1 MTEEVKETTAQ
12 QENPILTEEEKKFS
26 QAEVDDLISKRLAR
40 ERKKY
45 PTDEELADWRNW
57 KETRQQGE
65 EASAKAARELND
77 YKTKYDHAIR
87 ELEQARN
94 EMISIRDQAE
104 AEKKKLEDQRE
115 KSIRKAKDDVDYYA
129 YKISKLTNEETTFEQ
144 AAQKYLEEK
153 HIGGMKVSTGVQV
166 TGSAAKS
173 ENDVINDA
181 LRKMTGRK

>member
-94 EMISIRDQAE
+94 EMYLLA
-104 AEKKKLEDQRE
+104 KGVPRE
-115 KSIRKAKDDVDYYA
+115 DVDYYA

>member
-77 YKTKYDHAIR
+77 YKTTYDHAIR

-94 EMISIRDQAE
+94 EMY
-104 AEKKKLEDQRE
+104 LL
-115 KSIRKAKDDVDYYA
+115 AKGVPGEDVDYYA

>member
-1 MTEEVKETTAQ
+1 MEEEVKETTAQ
-12 QENPILTEEEKKFS
+12 QENSTPTTEEKKFS

-57 KETRQQGE
+57 KEARQQGE

-77 YKTKYDHAIR
+77 YKTKYDYAIR

-94 EMISIRDQAE
+94 EMY
-104 AEKKKLEDQRE
+104 LL
-115 KSIRKAKDDVDYYA
+115 AKGVPGEDVDYYA
-129 YKISKLTNEETTFEQ
+129 YKIRKLTNEETTFEQ

-153 HIGGMKVSTGVQV
+153 HIGGLKVSTGVQV

>member
-12 QENPILTEEEKKFS
+12 QENPTLTAEEKKFS

-77 YKTKYDHAIR
+77 HKTKYDHAIR

-94 EMISIRDQAE
+94 EMY
-104 AEKKKLEDQRE
+104 LL
-115 KSIRKAKDDVDYYA
+115 AKGVPGEDVDYYA

>member
-12 QENPILTEEEKKFS
+12 QENPTPTAEEKKFS

-94 EMISIRDQAE
+94 EMYLLAKGVPE
-104 AEKKKLEDQRE
+104 ED
-115 KSIRKAKDDVDYYA
+115 IDYYA

>member
-12 QENPILTEEEKKFS
+12 QENPTPTTEEKKFS

-77 YKTKYDHAIR
+77 YKTKYDYAIR

-94 EMISIRDQAE
+94 EMYLLANGVPGE
-104 AEKKKLEDQRE
+104 
-115 KSIRKAKDDVDYYA
+115 DVDYYA
-129 YKISKLTNEETTFEQ
+129 YKIGKLTNEETTFEQ

>member
-1 MTEEVKETTAQ
+1 MAEEVKETTAQ
-12 QENPILTEEEKKFS
+12 QENPTPTAEEKKFS

-57 KETRQQGE
+57 KEARQQGE

-77 YKTKYDHAIR
+77 YKTKYDYAIR

-94 EMISIRDQAE
+94 EMY
-104 AEKKKLEDQRE
+104 LL
-115 KSIRKAKDDVDYYA
+115 AKGVPGEDVDYYA
-129 YKISKLTNEETTFEQ
+129 YKIRKLTNEETTFEQ

-153 HIGGMKVSTGVQV
+153 HIGGLKVSTGVQV

>member
-1 MTEEVKETTAQ
+1 MAEEVKETTAQ
-12 QENPILTEEEKKFS
+12 QENPTPTTEEKKFS

-45 PTDEELADWRNW
+45 PTDDELTDWRNW

-94 EMISIRDQAE
+94 EMYLLSKGVPGE
-104 AEKKKLEDQRE
+104 
-115 KSIRKAKDDVDYYA
+115 DVDYYA

>member
-12 QENPILTEEEKKFS
+12 QENPTPTEEEKKFS

-94 EMISIRDQAE
+94 EMYLLA
-104 AEKKKLEDQRE
+104 KGVPGED
-115 KSIRKAKDDVDYYA
+115 IDYYV

>member
-1 MTEEVKETTAQ
+1 MAEEVKETTAQ
-12 QENPILTEEEKKFS
+12 QENSTPTTEEKRFS

-45 PTDEELADWRNW
+45 PTDEELDDWRNW

-94 EMISIRDQAE
+94 EMY
-104 AEKKKLEDQRE
+104 LL
-115 KSIRKAKDDVDYYA
+115 AKGVPGEDVDYYA

-144 AAQKYLEEK
+144 AAQKYLEEN

>member
-1 MTEEVKETTAQ
+1 MEEEVKETTAQ
-12 QENPILTEEEKKFS
+12 QENSTPTTEEKKFS

-94 EMISIRDQAE
+94 EMY
-104 AEKKKLEDQRE
+104 LL
-115 KSIRKAKDDVDYYA
+115 AKGVPGEDVDYYA
-129 YKISKLTNEETTFEQ
+129 YKISKRTNEETTFEQ

>member
-12 QENPILTEEEKKFS
+12 QENPTPTEEEKKFS

-94 EMISIRDQAE
+94 EMY
-104 AEKKKLEDQRE
+104 LL
-115 KSIRKAKDDVDYYA
+115 AKGVPVEDVDYYA
-129 YKISKLTNEETTFEQ
+129 YKSSKLTNEETTFEQ

>member
-1 MTEEVKETTAQ
+1 MTEEARETTAQ
-12 QENPILTEEEKKFS
+12 QENPTPTAEEKKFS

-65 EASAKAARELND
+65 EARAKAARELND

-94 EMISIRDQAE
+94 EMY
-104 AEKKKLEDQRE
+104 LL
-115 KSIRKAKDDVDYYA
+115 AKGVPGEDVDYYA
-129 YKISKLTNEETTFEQ
+129 YKIGKLTNEETTFEQ
-144 AAQKYLEEK
+144 AAQKYLEER

>member
-12 QENPILTEEEKKFS
+12 QENPTTTAEEKKFS
-26 QAEVDDLISKRLAR
+26 PAEVDDLISKRLAR

-65 EASAKAARELND
+65 EASAKAPRELND

-94 EMISIRDQAE
+94 EMY
-104 AEKKKLEDQRE
+104 LL
-115 KSIRKAKDDVDYYA
+115 AKGVPGEDVDYYA

>member
-94 EMISIRDQAE
+94 EMY
-104 AEKKKLEDQRE
+104 LL
-115 KSIRKAKDDVDYYA
+115 AKGVPGEDVDYYA

>member
-1 MTEEVKETTAQ
+1 MTEEARETTAQ
-12 QENPILTEEEKKFS
+12 QENPTPTAEEKKFS

-77 YKTKYDHAIR
+77 YKTKCDHAIR

-94 EMISIRDQAE
+94 EMY
-104 AEKKKLEDQRE
+104 LL
-115 KSIRKAKDDVDYYA
+115 AKGVPGEDVDYYA
-129 YKISKLTNEETTFEQ
+129 YKIGKLTNEETTFEQ
-144 AAQKYLEEK
+144 AAQKYLEER

>member
-1 MTEEVKETTAQ
+1 MTEEAKETTAQ
-12 QENPILTEEEKKFS
+12 QENPTPTEEEKKFS

-45 PTDEELADWRNW
+45 PTDEELDDWRNW

-94 EMISIRDQAE
+94 EMY
-104 AEKKKLEDQRE
+104 LL
-115 KSIRKAKDDVDYYA
+115 AKGVPGEDVDYYA

>member
-12 QENPILTEEEKKFS
+12 QENPTPTAEEKKFS

-65 EASAKAARELND
+65 EASAKAPRELND

-94 EMISIRDQAE
+94 EMY
-104 AEKKKLEDQRE
+104 LL
-115 KSIRKAKDDVDYYA
+115 AKGVPGEDVDYYA

>member
-1 MTEEVKETTAQ
+1 MAEEVKETTAQ
-12 QENPILTEEEKKFS
+12 QENSTPTTEEKRFS

-94 EMISIRDQAE
+94 EMYLLA
-104 AEKKKLEDQRE
+104 KGVPGED
-115 KSIRKAKDDVDYYA
+115 IDYYT

-181 LRKMTGRK
+181 LRKMIGRK

>member
-1 MTEEVKETTAQ
+1 MAEEVKETTAQ
-12 QENPILTEEEKKFS
+12 QENYTPTTEEKRFS

-94 EMISIRDQAE
+94 EMY
-104 AEKKKLEDQRE
+104 LL
-115 KSIRKAKDDVDYYA
+115 AKGVPGEDVDYYA

>member
-94 EMISIRDQAE
+94 EMY
-104 AEKKKLEDQRE
+104 LL
-115 KSIRKAKDDVDYYA
+115 AKGVPGEDVDYYA

-181 LRKMTGRK
+181 LRKMTGSK

>member
-1 MTEEVKETTAQ
+1 MTEEVKETTTQ
-12 QENPILTEEEKKFS
+12 QENPTPTAEEKKFS

-45 PTDEELADWRNW
+45 PTDEELADWRNR

-65 EASAKAARELND
+65 EASAKAPRELND

-94 EMISIRDQAE
+94 EMY
-104 AEKKKLEDQRE
+104 LL
-115 KSIRKAKDDVDYYA
+115 AKGVPVEDVDYYA

>member
-1 MTEEVKETTAQ
+1 MAEEVKETTAQ
-12 QENPILTEEEKKFS
+12 QENSTPTTEEKRFS

-94 EMISIRDQAE
+94 EMY
-104 AEKKKLEDQRE
+104 LL
-115 KSIRKAKDDVDYYA
+115 AKGVPGEDVDYYA
-129 YKISKLTNEETTFEQ
+129 YKISKLTNAETTFEQ
-144 AAQKYLEEK
+144 AAQKYLEGK
-153 HIGGMKVSTGVQV
+153 HIGGLKVSTGVQV

>member
-1 MTEEVKETTAQ
+1 MTEEARETTAQ
-12 QENPILTEEEKKFS
+12 QENPTPTAEEKKFS

-45 PTDEELADWRNW
+45 PTDEEFADWRNW

-94 EMISIRDQAE
+94 EMY
-104 AEKKKLEDQRE
+104 LL
-115 KSIRKAKDDVDYYA
+115 AKGVPGEDVDYYA
-129 YKISKLTNEETTFEQ
+129 YKIGKLTNEETTFEQ
-144 AAQKYLEEK
+144 AAQKYLEER

>member
-12 QENPILTEEEKKFS
+12 QENPTLTAEEKKFS

-65 EASAKAARELND
+65 EASAKAARGLND

-94 EMISIRDQAE
+94 EMY
-104 AEKKKLEDQRE
+104 LL
-115 KSIRKAKDDVDYYA
+115 AKGVPGEDVDYYA

>member
-1 MTEEVKETTAQ
+1 MAEEVKETTAQ
-12 QENPILTEEEKKFS
+12 QENSTPTTEEKRFS

-94 EMISIRDQAE
+94 EMY
-104 AEKKKLEDQRE
+104 LL
-115 KSIRKAKDDVDYYA
+115 AKGVPGEDVDYYA
-129 YKISKLTNEETTFEQ
+129 YKISKLTNDETPFEQ

>member
-12 QENPILTEEEKKFS
+12 QENPTPTAEEKKFS

-45 PTDEELADWRNW
+45 PTDEELADWRSW

-65 EASAKAARELND
+65 EASAKASRELND

-94 EMISIRDQAE
+94 EMY
-104 AEKKKLEDQRE
+104 LL
-115 KSIRKAKDDVDYYA
+115 AKGVPGEDVDYYA

>member
-12 QENPILTEEEKKFS
+12 QENPTPTEEEKKFS

-94 EMISIRDQAE
+94 EMY
-104 AEKKKLEDQRE
+104 LL
-115 KSIRKAKDDVDYYA
+115 AKGVPVEDVDYYA

>member
-12 QENPILTEEEKKFS
+12 QENPTPTAEEKKFS

-45 PTDEELADWRNW
+45 PTDDELADWRNW

-94 EMISIRDQAE
+94 EMYLLSKGVPGE
-104 AEKKKLEDQRE
+104 
-115 KSIRKAKDDVDYYA
+115 DVDYYA

>member
-1 MTEEVKETTAQ
+1 MEVNMTEEVKETTAQ

-94 EMISIRDQAE
+94 EMY
-104 AEKKKLEDQRE
+104 LL
-115 KSIRKAKDDVDYYA
+115 AKGVPGEDVDYYA

>member
-1 MTEEVKETTAQ
+1 MEEEVKETTAQ
-12 QENPILTEEEKKFS
+12 QENSTPTTEEKKFS

-94 EMISIRDQAE
+94 EMY
-104 AEKKKLEDQRE
+104 LL
-115 KSIRKAKDDVDYYA
+115 AKGVPGEDVDYYA
-129 YKISKLTNEETTFEQ
+129 YKISKLTNEEITFEQ

>member
-12 QENPILTEEEKKFS
+12 QENPTLTAEEKKFS

-94 EMISIRDQAE
+94 EMY
-104 AEKKKLEDQRE
+104 LL
-115 KSIRKAKDDVDYYA
+115 AKGVPGEDVDYYA

>member
-1 MTEEVKETTAQ
+1 MAEEVKEITAQ
-12 QENPILTEEEKKFS
+12 QENPTPTAEEKKFS

-57 KETRQQGE
+57 KEARQQGE

-77 YKTKYDHAIR
+77 YKTKYDYAIR

-94 EMISIRDQAE
+94 EMY
-104 AEKKKLEDQRE
+104 LL
-115 KSIRKAKDDVDYYA
+115 AKGVPGEDVDYYA
-129 YKISKLTNEETTFEQ
+129 YKIRKLTNEETTFEQ

-153 HIGGMKVSTGVQV
+153 HIGGLKVSTGVQV

>member
-12 QENPILTEEEKKFS
+12 QENSTPTEEEKKFS
-26 QAEVDDLISKRLAR
+26 QAEVDDLISKRLAI

-65 EASAKAARELND
+65 EASAKVARELND

-94 EMISIRDQAE
+94 EMYLLA
-104 AEKKKLEDQRE
+104 KGVPGED
-115 KSIRKAKDDVDYYA
+115 IDYYA

>member
-12 QENPILTEEEKKFS
+12 QENPTLTAEEKKFS

-94 EMISIRDQAE
+94 EMY
-104 AEKKKLEDQRE
+104 LL
-115 KSIRKAKDDVDYYA
+115 AKGVPGEDVDYYA

-173 ENDVINDA
+173 ENDIINDA